1 LLIAEP
7 FVDMTDGSFDEWLD
21 EARRLTSLFGFEAWL
36 DEERLLESPSGF
48 SRLALPLL
56 GWGGLSRW
64 PLADEG
70 DDAARVLE
78 ELRLIGEVRL
88 SISMIFP

>member
-1 LLIAEP
+1 MLIAP

-21 EARRLTSLFGFEAWL
+21 DARRLVSPLGFVVWL

-48 SRLALPLL
+48 PRLELPWL
-56 GWGGLSRW
+56 GWGGFSRL
-64 PLADEG
+64 PLADGG
-70 DDAARVLE
+70 DVAARLLE
-78 ELRLIGEVRL
+78 ELRLTGEVRL